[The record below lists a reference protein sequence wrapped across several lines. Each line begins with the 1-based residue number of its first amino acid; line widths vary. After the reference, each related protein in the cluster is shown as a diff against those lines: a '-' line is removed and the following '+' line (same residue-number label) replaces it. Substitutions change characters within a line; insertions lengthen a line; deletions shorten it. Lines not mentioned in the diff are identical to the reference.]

1 MSFRRL
7 IGGSRRSGSAG
18 GSDGR
23 GGGGGGSS
31 GGCSYRDVGGISSG
45 GLLAS
50 DYIFKREIPFLG
62 RL

>member
-7 IGGSRRSGSAG
+7 IG
-18 GSDGR
+18 SDGR
-23 GGGGGGSS
+23 GGGGSS
-31 GGCSYRDVGGISSG
+31 GGCSYRDVGGKGSG

-50 DYIFKREIPFLG
+50 EYIFKSEFLFLG